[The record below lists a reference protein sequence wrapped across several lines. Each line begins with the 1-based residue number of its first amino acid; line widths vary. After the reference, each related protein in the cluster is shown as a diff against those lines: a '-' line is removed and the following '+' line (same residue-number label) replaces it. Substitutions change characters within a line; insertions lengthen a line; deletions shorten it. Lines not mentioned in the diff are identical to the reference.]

1 MDHRLGFGDVF
12 RHLRI
17 RSPRS
22 TAHHLREVPLTTS
35 RTALVLGLIAI
46 SSVIAPSAPAEDDVV
61 ALRQADMKAMSDAAK
76 TISDMFRAP
85 ESYSSTEFRR
95 AADVIVDRSGSV
107 LAGHFADGMG
117 DPRSKAK
124 PDIVQERNR
133 FDRLADDLRNYAL
146 ALDAAGEANPGPMTE
161 RMRMKPGE
169 PMGGGPLGIH
179 VRSEAELSS
188 IPAEHVFH
196 LMLQTCTTCHAAF
209 RIHR

>member
-1 MDHRLGFGDVF
+1 MGFVAAT
-12 RHLRI
+12 
-17 RSPRS
+17 SVS
-22 TAHHLREVPLTTS
+22 T
-35 RTALVLGLIAI
+35 
-46 SSVIAPSAPAEDDVV
+46 SAPPSDDIV

-95 AADVIVDRSGSV
+95 AADIIVDRAGAV
-107 LAGHFADGMG
+107 LAGHFAGGTD

-124 PDIVQERNR
+124 PDIAQERDR

-146 ALDAAGEANPGPMTE
+146 ALDAAGEASPGAMTE

-169 PMGGGPLGIH
+169 PKGGGPLGIH
-179 VRSEAELSS
+179 VRNETELSS
-188 IPAEHVFH
+188 ISAEHVFH